1 MLHFRKP
8 KHLRKELKLF
18 DVYAIATGTTLSA
31 GFFLLPGLAAQQAGS
46 AIVLCYLIAVI
57 PLIPAM
63 FSMIELMTAMPRAG
77 GIYYYLDRTL
87 GPLFGTLGG
96 IGTWLALILKVSFA
110 LIGMGAY
117 MSLFLPSVD
126 ILPIAIIL
134 AVSLGAI
141 NMFSTKKS
149 GGLQVFLVIGLLAIL
164 SIFLGGGVTEINF
177 EHFRGFFDAGHSA
190 IISTAGMVYIS
201 YVGVTNVASLSEEVK
216 NPERNLPLGVILA
229 LSTAILIYGV
239 GTAVIVG
246 VMPVEE
252 LAGNMT
258 PVASA
263 AKYFLGDY
271 GAGFLALA
279 AILAFVSVANAGTM
293 SASRYP
299 LAMSRDFIM
308 PHLFKKINKFGT
320 PTVSIV
326 VTVSVII
333 AVLIFLNP
341 IKIAK
346 LASSFQLV
354 LYGMICIAVIVM
366 RESRIESYDPGF
378 KSPFYPW
385 MQIFGVVSALWLIG
399 EMGLFSILFSLGL
412 ILAGFLW
419 YWFYA
424 REKVERNGA
433 IYHIFE
439 RLGRASYQGLDIE
452 LRGILKEKGLRI
464 DDPFDEIVTR
474 SWVVDLEKEYIFEEV
489 VDKVAGILSKST
501 DMKFNEI
508 KNQFEEGRRLGV
520 TPVIH
525 GVALP
530 HFRSKYIKHTEMVL
544 VRSKKGVQIKCEN
557 PIMSSDMDLH
567 TVFAL
572 FFLVSPDDNPTQHL
586 RILAQIAGRVE
597 DDSFSEEW
605 SEAKSEQDL
614 KEALLHDDKFVSIKI
629 RDGLKSEVFINS
641 MLREMY
647 TPVGCL
653 VAMLQRK
660 GRTIIPNGNTVFEKG
675 DRLTVIGDKK
685 GLNEFKKRYID
696 E

>member
-1 MLHFRKP
+1 MLSNKKQ

-77 GIYYYLDRTL
+77 GMYYYLDRTL
-87 GPLFGTLGG
+87 GPMFGTLGG

-117 MSLFLPSVD
+117 ISLFLPSVD
-126 ILPIAIIL
+126 ILPVAIIL
-134 AVSLGAI
+134 AVLLGVI
-141 NMFSTKKS
+141 NLFSTKKS
-149 GGLQVFLVIGLLAIL
+149 GKLQVFLVIGLLAIL
-164 SIFLGGGVTEINF
+164 SVFLGGGVTEINL
-177 EHFRGFFDAGHSA
+177 ENFRGFFDPGHSA

-201 YVGVTNVASLSEEVK
+201 YVGITNVASLSEEVK

-229 LSTAILIYGV
+229 LSTAVLIYGV

-246 VMPVEE
+246 VMPAEE
-252 LAGNMT
+252 LAGNLT

-271 GAGFLALA
+271 GVGFLAVA
-279 AILAFVSVANAGTM
+279 AILAFISVANAGTM

-308 PHLFKKINKFGT
+308 PHSFKQINKFGT

-326 VTVSVII
+326 VTVSVIV
-333 AVLIFLNP
+333 AVLIFLDP
-341 IKIAK
+341 VKIAK
-346 LASSFQLV
+346 LASSFQLI

-424 REKVERNGA
+424 REKNRKER
-433 IYHIFE
+433 
-439 RLGRASYQGLDIE
+439 SY
-452 LRGILKEKGLRI
+452 
-464 DDPFDEIVTR
+464 
-474 SWVVDLEKEYIFEEV
+474 
-489 VDKVAGILSKST
+489 
-501 DMKFNEI
+501 
-508 KNQFEEGRRLGV
+508 
-520 TPVIH
+520 
-525 GVALP
+525 LP
-530 HFRSKYIKHTEMVL
+530 YF
-544 VRSKKGVQIKCEN
+544 
-557 PIMSSDMDLH
+557 
-567 TVFAL
+567 
-572 FFLVSPDDNPTQHL
+572 
-586 RILAQIAGRVE
+586 
-597 DDSFSEEW
+597 
-605 SEAKSEQDL
+605 
-614 KEALLHDDKFVSIKI
+614 
-629 RDGLKSEVFINS
+629 
-641 MLREMY
+641 
-647 TPVGCL
+647 
-653 VAMLQRK
+653 
-660 GRTIIPNGNTVFEKG
+660 
-675 DRLTVIGDKK
+675 
-685 GLNEFKKRYID
+685 
-696 E
+696 